1 MVGVRRFSDSLEEWE
16 QESKRR
22 RMESAAVK
30 LECDDAN
37 DAYAFPSASDE
48 ATTAPAPTSLDVPAP
63 LMLAP
68 ATANATASAPASAL
82 APVHPMPV

>member
-1 MVGVRRFSDSLEEWE
+1 MVDVHRLSDSLEEWE

-22 RMESAAVK
+22 RMESEAVK

-37 DAYAFPSASDE
+37 DAYAFPSASDAP
-48 ATTAPAPTSLDVPAP
+48 ATAAAPAPLNVPAP

-68 ATANATASAPASAL
+68 TTENATTSAP

>member
-1 MVGVRRFSDSLEEWE
+1 MVGVRRLSDSLEEWE

-22 RMESAAVK
+22 RMENEAVK

-37 DAYAFPSASDE
+37 DAYAFRSASD
-48 ATTAPAPTSLDVPAP
+48 APATAAAPVPLNVPAP

-68 ATANATASAPASAL
+68 ATANATASAS

>member
-1 MVGVRRFSDSLEEWE
+1 MVGVRRLSDSLEEWE

-22 RMESAAVK
+22 RMENEAVK

-37 DAYAFPSASDE
+37 DAYAFPSASN
-48 ATTAPAPTSLDVPAP
+48 APATAVAPAPAP

-68 ATANATASAPASAL
+68 ATASAPAPA
-82 APVHPMPV
+82 HPMPV